1 MGCCCGGS
9 AFFTEGIHE
18 EGFFSNGVV
27 PLLFEVVV
35 AVVDVAAVVVEGVEV
50 SVGELEA
57 ALLVELLSSLFVPWT
72 TPDSEIWMLREEAED
87 CRLLLFGVKSSIED
101 KSRRNRSVRSEGN
114 KRGKESV
121 SGKRTDV
128 GREQLI
134 FIDQI

>member
-1 MGCCCGGS
+1 M
-9 AFFTEGIHE
+9 
-18 EGFFSNGVV
+18 
-27 PLLFEVVV
+27 LFEVVV

-101 KSRRNRSVRSEGN
+101 KSRRKQKCE
-114 KRGKESV
+114 KRRK
-121 SGKRTDV
+121 
-128 GREQLI
+128 
-134 FIDQI
+134 